1 MLGGM
6 LAGTDECE
14 GEWEYTEAHPSQ
26 YTSTE
31 KKSLKFYGMSSEA
44 AMLKHNGGMSS
55 YKSSEG
61 RVMTIPYKGPAK
73 DVAADILGGMR
84 SACAYTGATC
94 LKDFSKTAKFIRV
107 NRTHH
112 NQTIG

>member
-1 MLGGM
+1 
-6 LAGTDECE
+6 
-14 GEWEYTEAHPSQ
+14 
-26 YTSTE
+26 
-31 KKSLKFYGMSSEA
+31 MSSEV
-44 AMLKHNGGMSS
+44 AMNKHNGGMSN

-61 RVMTIPYKGPAK
+61 RVMTIPYKGLVK